1 MCGIAGAMF
10 WPGRPDDV
18 SIEHVVTA
26 MVDRLTH
33 RGPDG
38 RGVRLCTTRDT
49 PGPQVAFG
57 HTRLAILDLSERGAQ
72 PMIAADT
79 PVSITF
85 NGEIYNFKTLRSELQ
100 KSGRTFRSDT
110 DTEVILQG
118 YEAWGAGVFERL
130 QGMFAAAIWDDR
142 TQQLWIG
149 RDRLGI
155 KPVYV
160 FEGDGVLLFASE
172 LRALLSTGLV
182 PRRLDP
188 IAVEQ
193 YLAYQT
199 VPPPRTLIE
208 RVRLLPPAHILS
220 AGRSVGSVSEREYW
234 NALDSASPDAADA
247 TSAEAR
253 ARVHALLEEA
263 TAMHLISD
271 VPVGVF
277 LSGGIDSSAMVAM
290 TRAAGVTPRT
300 FTVVLPG
307 TSHDEAPYARQV
319 AEYFGADHTEIALGE
334 PELRQQLPEALDSVD
349 HPSGDGFNT
358 FAVSRAVR
366 AAGVKVALSGLGGD
380 EFFCGYPSFRRLAKL
395 APYARAWRRSPEPL
409 RGLAAS
415 AVRAWGGHSV
425 GAMKAA
431 AMLDGDGSLPQ
442 TFPLMRQLFSAS
454 TRRQLMGK
462 AWVEASAS
470 AGDPYVELLEAAM
483 ERHPGAGL
491 MSLISYG
498 EARTYMHDVLLRDS
512 DQMSMAH
519 GLEIRVPLL
528 DHRLIEYVMG
538 LPDRVKA
545 PTGRPKQLLIDSLG
559 VDLPAHA
566 VNRPKQ
572 GFVLPF
578 DQWMRGP
585 LKSFCEHHLG
595 ASGLGASGLFDQ
607 AALTSLWQS
616 FLSND
621 RKTSWSRP
629 WTLVALST
637 WIERQDIGR

>member
-1 MCGIAGAMF
+1 MCGIAGAVF
-10 WPGRPDDV
+10 WPGTSPDA
-18 SIEHVVTA
+18 SIERIATA
-26 MVDRLTH
+26 MVDRLVH

-38 RGVRLCTTRDT
+38 RGVHVCTARDT
-49 PGPQVAFG
+49 DGPQVAFG

-72 PMIAADT
+72 PMVSAHA

-85 NGEIYNFKTLRSELQ
+85 NGEIYNFKGLRAELERR
-100 KSGRTFRSDT
+100 GCAFRSDT

-118 YEAWGAGVFERL
+118 YEVWGPEVFERL

-142 TQQLWIG
+142 RQQLWIG

-155 KPVYV
+155 KPVYTY
-160 FEGDGVLLFASE
+160 ESDGVLLFASE
-172 LRALLSTGLV
+172 VRALLGTGLV

-193 YLAYQT
+193 YLTYQT
-199 VPPPRTLIE
+199 VPPPRTLID

-220 AGRSVGSVSEREYW
+220 AGRSRGSVGEREYW
-234 NALDSASPDAADA
+234 NALDAASPEAAGA
-247 TSAEAR
+247 TMSEAR
-253 ARVHALLEEA
+253 ARVHTLLEEA
-263 TAMHLISD
+263 TSMHLISD

-307 TSHDEAPYARQV
+307 TAHDEAPYARQV
-319 AEYFGADHTEIALGE
+319 AEHFGAEHTEISLGE

-380 EFFCGYPSFRRLAKL
+380 EFFCGYPSFRRLAKF

-415 AVRAWGGHSV
+415 AVRAWGRQSV

-431 AMLDGDGSLPQ
+431 AILDGDGSLPR
-442 TFPLMRQLFSAS
+442 TFPLMRQLFSTS
-454 TRRQLMGK
+454 TRRDLMG
-462 AWVEASAS
+462 ATWVDASAS
-470 AGDPYVELLEAAM
+470 AGDPYVDLLEKAVD
-483 ERHPGAGL
+483 RHPDAGL

-498 EARTYMHDVLLRDS
+498 ESRTYMHDVLLRDS

-538 LPDRVKA
+538 LPDHLKA
-545 PTGRPKQLLIDSLG
+545 PGSRPKHLLVDSLG

-595 ASGLGASGLFDQ
+595 PTGLGATGLFHQ
-607 AALTSLWQS
+607 TALTSLWHA
-616 FLSND
+616 FLSGD
-621 RKTSWSRP
+621 RRTSWSRP
-629 WTLVALST
+629 WTLVALNT
-637 WIERQDIGR
+637 WIERQGVQR